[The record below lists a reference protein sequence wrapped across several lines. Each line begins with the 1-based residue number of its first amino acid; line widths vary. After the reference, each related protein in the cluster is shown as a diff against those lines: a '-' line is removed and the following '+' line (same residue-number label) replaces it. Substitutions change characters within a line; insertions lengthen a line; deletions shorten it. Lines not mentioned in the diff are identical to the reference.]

1 MSHVGYPAGGPSRGF
16 GGALDHTIGQGVTG
30 LSTLTAG
37 SPIAAAVES

>member
-16 GGALDHTIGQGVTG
+16 DHTIGQGVTG
-30 LSTLTAG
+30 LSPLTAG